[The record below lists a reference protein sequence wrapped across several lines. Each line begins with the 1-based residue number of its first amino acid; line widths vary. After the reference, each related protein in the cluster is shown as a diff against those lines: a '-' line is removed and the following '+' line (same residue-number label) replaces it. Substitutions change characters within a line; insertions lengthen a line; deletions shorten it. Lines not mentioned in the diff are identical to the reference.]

1 MPPRRTAPK
10 NPPKKPV
17 AEHLDATYADLELR
31 QQFQSRGLKA
41 RGDKRATRTDP
52 YYLAFDKA
60 KGIIL
65 ADSTLGIS
73 EDDSNRMIAEAHFW
87 GMFADPPQAGQ
98 ADRRWGR
105 EIGVIK
111 GEITRLGRNDPI
123 TVADPGAMNEIRD
136 VMTLAER
143 RGNAHWNVMDA
154 YYVYIVALA
163 KTVVPLGSAT
173 AAPSK
178 SLELA
183 PEPPQ
188 GKAWANVS
196 QDIWRAHDVVEKG
209 ALLRFGYSDKTTSG
223 DYMYNERR
231 NTMLQTIKSWAE
243 AVLTTRGR
251 DTGFDGDSVMET
263 WQEVISVPQGK
274 GKKAQTVSKTVVR
287 DTGRHVR
294 DFAASFVDFVVK
306 LTHASNEAKRAAL
319 YAERE
324 QTRARAEFRKATM
337 QKSREG
343 KSLSP
348 EELAWYKTLIP
359 SKVKTE
365 VEIVSTPAD
374 APAPRQRGGLL
385 GPAVARAPAPPA
397 PPESEPDDFM
407 AEIQKVGRGNPHR
420 GSRLIKSFPT
430 TRYLRVY

>member
-10 NPPKKPV
+10 DPPKKPV

-65 ADSTLGIS
+65 SDTTFAIT
-73 EDDSNRMIAEAHFW
+73 EDDSARMIAEAHFW

-163 KTVVPLGSAT
+163 KTVVPLGSAN
-173 AAPSK
+173 AAPVNSV
-178 SLELA
+178 ELA
-183 PEPPQ
+183 PEPPK
-188 GKAWANVS
+188 GHAWANVS
-196 QDIWRAHDVVEKG
+196 QDIWRAADAVEKG
-209 ALLRFGYSDKTTSG
+209 ALQRFGYSDKTDSG

-243 AVLTTRGR
+243 AVLTTRGHA
-251 DTGFDGDSVMET
+251 TGFDGDSVMET
-263 WQEVISVPQGK
+263 WQEVIQVPGK
-274 GKKAQTVSKTVVR
+274 RPQTVRKTVVR

-306 LTHASNEAKRAAL
+306 LTHATNEARREAL
-319 YAERE
+319 YAERD
-324 QTRARAEFRKATM
+324 QARARADFRKAAM

-343 KSLSP
+343 KAMTAD
-348 EELAWYKTLIP
+348 ELAWYKTLVSP
-359 SKVKTE
+359 KEKKVE
-365 VEIVSTPAD
+365 VVSTPTD

>member
-1 MPPRRTAPK
+1 
-10 NPPKKPV
+10 V

-31 QQFQSRGLKA
+31 QQFQSRGIKA
-41 RGDKRATRTDP
+41 KGDKRATRNDP

-73 EDDSNRMIAEAHFW
+73 EDDSNRVIAEAHFW
-87 GMFADPPQAGQ
+87 AMFANIQQGHT
-98 ADRRWGR
+98 DRRWGR
-105 EIGVIK
+105 EVGRIQ
-111 GEITRLGRNDPI
+111 GEITRLGRNFPI
-123 TVADPGAMNEIRD
+123 TVADPGALNEIKD
-136 VMTLAER
+136 VMTVAER

-163 KTVVPLGSAT
+163 KTVVPLGSAN
-173 AAPSK
+173 AAPLK

-196 QDIWRAHDVVEKG
+196 QDVWRAAEAVEKG
-209 ALLRFGYSDKTTSG
+209 ALQQFGYSDKTAAG
-223 DYMYNERR
+223 EYVFVERR
-231 NTMLQTIKSWAE
+231 NAMLQTIKSWAE

-274 GKKAQTVSKTVVR
+274 GKKAQTVSKTVTA
-287 DTGRHVR
+287 DTGQHIR
-294 DFAASFVDFVVK
+294 DFAALFVDFYIK
-306 LTHASNEAKRAAL
+306 LTHANNEARREAL

-324 QTRARAEFRKATM
+324 QSRARADFRKAAM

-343 KSLSP
+343 KAMTA
-348 EELAWYKTLIP
+348 EQLAWYKTLVP
-359 SKVKTE
+359 SKGEK
-365 VEIVSTPAD
+365 VEIVSTPTD

>member
-10 NPPKKPV
+10 APPEKPV
-17 AEHLDATYADLELR
+17 AEHLDATHADLELR

-41 RGDKRATRTDP
+41 KVQAQALRTDP
-52 YYLAFDKA
+52 NYIAFDNA
-60 KGIIL
+60 KRLIL
-65 ADSTLGIS
+65 SDTTLAVT
-73 EDDSNRMIAEAHFW
+73 EDDSARMIAEAHFW

-111 GEITRLGRNDPI
+111 GEVTRLGRNVPI

-163 KTVVPLGSAT
+163 KTVVPLGSAN
-173 AAPSK
+173 AAPVNSV
-178 SLELA
+178 ELA
-183 PEPPQ
+183 PEPPK
-188 GKAWANVS
+188 GYAWANVS
-196 QDIWRAHDVVEKG
+196 QDIWRAHDAVEKG

-243 AVLTTRGR
+243 AVLTTRGHA
-251 DTGFDGDSVMET
+251 TGFDGDSVMET
-263 WQEVISVPQGK
+263 WQEVIQVPGK
-274 GKKAQTVSKTVVR
+274 RPQTVRKTVVR
-287 DTGRHVR
+287 NTGRHVR

-324 QTRARAEFRKATM
+324 QSRARAEFRKATM

-374 APAPRQRGGLL
+374 APAPRRGGGLL
-385 GPAVARAPAPPA
+385 GPATARPPAPPA

-407 AEIQKVGRGNPHR
+407 AELQKIGLSNPHR
-420 GSRLIKSFPT
+420 GSRLITRFPT
-430 TRYLRVY
+430 TRYPRVY